1 MRFILLG
8 PPGAGKGTQAAVIKD
23 KYSIAHVSTGDILRE
38 NVKKG
43 TSLGKEAK
51 SFMDSGKLVP
61 DELIIAMVRDRLKN
75 TDCVKG
81 FLLDGFPR
89 TVSQAEAL
97 DHLLSNLEVN
107 LDAVILLDVPDDV
120 VIERLSGRRICRRC
134 GTIYHVNFNP
144 SADGSVCDRCGGE
157 IYQRDDDREEV
168 IRNRLNVYYEQ
179 TSPLIEY
186 YEKKSLLK
194 KVDASESS
202 DTVLT
207 MIESLVR
214 TEV

>member
-134 GTIYHVNFNP
+134 GTIFHVNFNP
-144 SADGSVCDRCGGE
+144 SADGSLCDRCGGE

-214 TEV
+214 T

>member
-43 TSLGKEAK
+43 TSLGNEAK

-61 DELIIAMVRDRLKN
+61 DALIIAMVRDRLKDK
-75 TDCVKG
+75 DCSRG

-97 DHLLSNLEVN
+97 DHLLSDLEVN
-107 LDAVILLDVPDDV
+107 LDAVILLDVPDAV
-120 VIERLSGRRICRRC
+120 VIERLSGRRICRSC
-134 GTIYHVNFNP
+134 GTIFHVNFNP
-144 SADGSVCDRCGGE
+144 STDGSRCDRCGGE

-168 IRNRLNVYYEQ
+168 IRNRLKVYYEQ

-186 YEKKSLLK
+186 YERKSLLK

-214 TEV
+214 T

>member
-61 DELIIAMVRDRLKN
+61 DELIIAMVRDRLKDM
-75 TDCVKG
+75 DCAKG

-97 DHLLSNLEVN
+97 DELLSSLGVN

-134 GTIYHVNFNP
+134 GTIFHVNFNP
-144 SADGSVCDRCGGE
+144 SADGSLCDRCGGE

-194 KVDASESS
+194 KVDASVSS

-207 MIESLVR
+207 MIESLVSR
-214 TEV
+214 

>member
-43 TSLGKEAK
+43 TSLGQEAK

-61 DELIIAMVRDRLKN
+61 DQLIIAMVRDRLKDM
-75 TDCVKG
+75 DCAKG

-97 DHLLSNLEVN
+97 DHLISNLGVN

-134 GTIYHVNFNP
+134 GTIFHVNFNP
-144 SADGSVCDRCGGE
+144 SADGSLCDRCGGE

-168 IRNRLNVYYEQ
+168 IRNRLKVYYEQ

-207 MIESLVR
+207 MIESLVSR
-214 TEV
+214 

>member
-23 KYSIAHVSTGDILRE
+23 KYSIAHISTGDILRE

-43 TSLGKEAK
+43 TVLGQKAK

-61 DELIIAMVRDRLKN
+61 DELIIAMVRDRLKED
-75 TDCVKG
+75 DCTNG

-97 DHLLSNLEVN
+97 DRLTADLGKGI
-107 LDAVILLDVPDDV
+107 DAVILLDVPDRIV
-120 VIERLSGRRICRRC
+120 VERLSGRRMCRAC
-134 GTIYHVNFNP
+134 GTIFHVVFNP
-144 SADGSVCDRCGGE
+144 SANGEKCEKCGGE

-168 IRNRLNVYYEQ
+168 IRNRLKVYHKQ

-186 YEKKSLLK
+186 YDLQGLLK

-202 DTVLT
+202 DTVLS

-214 TEV
+214 A

>member
-61 DELIIAMVRDRLKN
+61 DELIIAMVRDRLKDR
-75 TDCVKG
+75 DCVKG

-134 GTIYHVNFNP
+134 GTIFHVNFNP
-144 SADGSVCDRCGGE
+144 SADGSLCDRCGGE

-214 TEV
+214 T

>member
-214 TEV
+214 T